1 MDGPD
6 PIGVEPPKTTE
17 ELIQSDWVTEP
28 TRKALSAK
36 LAPRA
41 ERGPV
46 FLDDRGFAVL
56 QAAVARLVPQPAG
69 RRAPLAEIIDA
80 NLAADRRDG
89 WRYDTL
95 PPDGE
100 AYRLGLQGVDET
112 ARCLFACGF
121 VELGPFDQE
130 AVLASIADGW
140 APSMVWARLP
150 PIRFFEE
157 VLAETVE
164 AYAAHPYGQER
175 MGYRGMA
182 DARGFLAVGLDR
194 RDPVDGPDR

>member
-1 MDGPD
+1 MDVPD
-6 PIGVEPPKTTE
+6 PIGVEPPETIE

-28 TRKALSAK
+28 TRRALSAK
-36 LAPRA
+36 LAPRVDRSPA
-41 ERGPV
+41 
-46 FLDDRGFAVL
+46 FLDERGFAVL

-80 NLAADRRDG
+80 NLAAGRRDG
-89 WRYDTL
+89 WRYDAL

-121 VELGPFDQE
+121 VELQPFDQE

-157 VLAETVE
+157 LLAATVE

-182 DARGFLAVGLDR
+182 DARGFNAVGLDR

>member
-1 MDGPD
+1 MDAPNLNGEAAPLT
-6 PIGVEPPKTTE
+6 IE
-17 ELIQSDWVTEP
+17 ELIQTDWVTEP
-28 TRKALSAK
+28 TRRAISAK
-36 LAPRA
+36 LAPRVM
-41 ERGPV
+41 GSPV
-46 FLDDRGFAVL
+46 FLDHRSFAVL
-56 QAAVARLVPQPAG
+56 RAAVSRLVPQPAG
-69 RRAPLAEIIDA
+69 RQAPLAEIIDA
-80 NLAADRRDG
+80 NLAAGRRDG
-89 WRYDTL
+89 WRFEAL

-121 VELGPFDQE
+121 VELGPFDRD
-130 AVLASIADGW
+130 AVLGSIADGW

-157 VLAETVE
+157 LLAETVE

-182 DARGFLAVGLDR
+182 DARGFAAVGLDR